1 MINQRSD
8 VFLVD
13 IVSQNELIHVNSND
27 IDCIF
32 KIRVL
37 EKRPKIGI
45 EDSESLMKQKDAL
58 LSSIALEEKMQKATE
73 KILSVTTDSQKVT
86 TIAQLDACNKRL
98 RALRAE
104 YDKLNAPINVF
115 SFKIEHSIERF

>member
-1 MINQRSD
+1 LINQRSD

>member
-1 MINQRSD
+1 